1 LRRGRGRREHVFLLA
16 AAVDYGRGVRTY
28 ENPQRLLAIGLASLA
43 GFVDALGFLELG
55 GVFVSFMSGNSTR
68 LAVAVSQRSR
78 GGFYV
83 AGLIAAFVIGVMAGA
98 AIGMAAGRWRR
109 QAVLGFVVLVLT
121 AASLCGMFVDTMTAA
136 TGLMAIAMGAAN
148 AVLQRDGEIP
158 VGVTYMTGA
167 LVKFAQQLV
176 IALTGGPRYGW
187 APYLLLWL
195 GLVGGAIAGGAAF
208 PALGLRALWIA
219 VGFTI
224 LLLCGT
230 FAMGPLPTRTL
241 DPGLSPL

>member
-1 LRRGRGRREHVFLLA
+1 M
-16 AAVDYGRGVRTY
+16 RTY

-68 LAVAVSQRSR
+68 LAVDVSQAYR
-78 GGFYV
+78 GASSV
-83 AGLIAAFVIGVMAGA
+83 AELIAAFVIGVMAGTS
-98 AIGMAAGRWRR
+98 IGMAAGRWRR
-109 QAVLGFVVLVLT
+109 QAVLAFVGFVLIAGSVC
-121 AASLCGMFVDTMTAA
+121 AMFIDTMSASIA
-136 TGLMAIAMGAAN
+136 LMAIAMGAAN

-176 IALTGGPRYGW
+176 VALTGGPRYGW

-241 DPGLSPL
+241 DPGLSPS

>member
-1 LRRGRGRREHVFLLA
+1 M
-16 AAVDYGRGVRTY
+16 RTY

-68 LAVAVSQRSR
+68 LAVDVSQAYR
-78 GGFYV
+78 GASSV
-83 AGLIAAFVIGVMAGA
+83 AELIAAFVIGVMTGTS
-98 AIGMAAGRWRR
+98 ISMATGRWRR
-109 QAVLGFVVLVLT
+109 QAVLIFVMLVLT

-136 TGLMAIAMGAAN
+136 TVLMAIAMGAAN

-167 LVKFAQQLV
+167 LVKFAHQLV

-208 PALGLRALWIA
+208 PALGLQALWIA
-219 VGFTI
+219 VVFTI

-230 FAMGPLPTRTL
+230 FAMGPLPNRPL
-241 DPGLSPL
+241 ERGPSPS